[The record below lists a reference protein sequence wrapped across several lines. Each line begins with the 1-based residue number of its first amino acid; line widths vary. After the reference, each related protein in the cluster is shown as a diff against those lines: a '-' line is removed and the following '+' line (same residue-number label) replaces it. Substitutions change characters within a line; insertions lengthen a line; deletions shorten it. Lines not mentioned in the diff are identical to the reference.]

1 MCILQVFLRISNSQ
15 KLSQVISTFN
25 SESGDLVHVILIHD
39 QIQYS
44 SKLLCDISSNSL
56 YIYIQLS
63 KILGVT
69 QHLLD
74 QPCDYQSQ
82 IVMVNQLCLY
92 WCYGFFFRR
101 DNMLEQEVVNLLEQ
115 TEDTV
120 DTEVIISHQPGT
132 GSLGFDG
139 YWWYPSVPGAVSSFC
154 HLTQSTVLCAIL
166 IQQVILINFKSFNI
180 TSKLH
185 MHPTL
190 PVYQRLMATLAGTTI
205 NQAY

>member
-1 MCILQVFLRISNSQ
+1 MNSKNKYITLFLAS
-15 KLSQVISTFN
+15 F
-25 SESGDLVHVILIHD
+25 
-39 QIQYS
+39 
-44 SKLLCDISSNSL
+44 
-56 YIYIQLS
+56 YIIRNTYICNMNTAQHNVQPKPVTKIKFKRLKQLS

-74 QPCDYQSQ
+74 QPCDYLSQ
-82 IVMVNQLCLY
+82 IVLVNQLCLY
-92 WCYGFFFRR
+92 WCYGFIFFFFRR

-115 TEDTV
+115 TVDTV
-120 DTEVIISHQPGT
+120 GTEVIISHQPGT

-166 IQQVILINFKSFNI
+166 IQQVILINFKSSNI